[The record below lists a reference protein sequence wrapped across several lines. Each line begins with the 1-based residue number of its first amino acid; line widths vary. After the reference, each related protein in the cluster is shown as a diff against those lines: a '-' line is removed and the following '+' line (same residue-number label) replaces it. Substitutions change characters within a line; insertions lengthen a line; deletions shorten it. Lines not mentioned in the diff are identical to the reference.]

1 MKYQELV
8 DVYSSLEATTK
19 RLEKTDIIA
28 DYLKT
33 LDSDTIEKVGLLILG
48 TVFPAWSSEEIGIGG
63 KLVERAV
70 AEAVGTTQSAVEDAV
85 RDEGDIGLACVKLYA
100 KKSQMTFF
108 SQPLTIDFVFSSL
121 RKLSQISGSRSTN
134 RKIAVLLELLSQ
146 ASATEAKYLTRTI
159 TEELR
164 IGVGDG
170 IVRDAIAQAFD
181 IDKAVVE
188 RAQML
193 TNDFSVVAR
202 TAKND
207 FSVVARTAKEEGEEG
222 LKKLNLTPGTPVK
235 PMLAQLA
242 PPLDEIIPEMGRAL
256 CDTKYDGIRLQVH
269 RNGDEINIFTRRLE
283 NITNA
288 LPEIVELF
296 DEHLPH
302 EDYIVEGEVIAT
314 RNGKPLPFQNVL
326 HRVRRKHNVEEAMEN
341 VPLKLYLFD
350 VMYYRVP
357 MIDEPLK
364 ERRKILES
372 IVDTSVDEMNLSTM
386 KVGTPDNIEDIQGLF
401 EWSINEGHEGIM
413 IKDCSEPYIPGLRG
427 KKMLK
432 YKAEPETLDMVVIG
446 GTYGIG
452 KRGDFVGSYLVA
464 LRDEN
469 NEFKS
474 IALVGTGLD
483 DATLEYLTGRMKEL
497 EISTKG
503 REIKVEPKIVLEIA
517 FSEIVES
524 PEYETGYS
532 LRFPVVKNIRK
543 DKSPMD
549 ADTVERLISMYET
562 GN

>member
-8 DVYSSLEATTK
+8 DVYSALEATTK

-28 DYLKT
+28 EYLKK
-33 LDSDTIEKVGLLILG
+33 LDADTIGKVGLLLLG
-48 TVFPAWSSEEIGIGG
+48 GVFPAWSSEEIGIGA

-70 AEAVGTTQSAVEDAV
+70 AEAVGTTQAKVEDAV
-85 RDEGDIGLACVKLYA
+85 RDEGDIGLACIKLYS

-108 SQPLTIDFVFSSL
+108 SQPLTINFVFDSL
-121 RKLSQISGSRSTN
+121 QKLSKISGSRSTN
-134 RKIAVLLELLSQ
+134 RKISIILELLSQ

-181 IDKAVVE
+181 IDKKVVE

-202 TAKND
+202 TALL
-207 FSVVARTAKEEGEEG
+207 EGASG
-222 LKKLNLTPGTPVK
+222 LSRLNLTPGTPVK
-235 PMLAQLA
+235 PMLAQLSLPVA
-242 PPLDEIIPEMGRAL
+242 EIIPEMGTAI
-256 CDTKYDGIRLQVH
+256 CETKYDGIRLQVH
-269 RNGDEINIFTRRLE
+269 RNGNEIRIFTRRLE
-283 NITNA
+283 NITHA

-296 DEHLPH
+296 DEYLPH
-302 EDYIVEGEVIAT
+302 DDYIVEGEVIAT
-314 RNGKPLPFQNVL
+314 RDGKPLPFQNIL
-326 HRVRRKHNVEEAMEN
+326 HRVRRKYNVEEAMEN

-350 VMYYRVP
+350 VLYYKEP
-357 MIDEPLK
+357 MIDEPLMT
-364 ERRKILES
+364 RRETLEN

-386 KVGTPDNIEDIQGLF
+386 IIGTPDNIDEIEELF
-401 EWSINEGHEGIM
+401 NSSIAAHHEGIM
-413 IKDCSEPYIPGLRG
+413 IKDASEPYIPGIRG

-432 YKAEPETLDMVVIG
+432 YKAEPETLDMIIVG

-469 NEFKS
+469 DEFKTV
-474 IALVGTGLD
+474 AYAATGLD
-483 DATLEYLTGRMKEL
+483 DATLEYLTGKMKEI
-497 EISTKG
+497 EITTKG
-503 REIKVEPKIVLEIA
+503 REIVVEPKIVLEIA

-543 DKSPMD
+543 DKGPMD
-549 ADTVERLISMYET
+549 VDTVERLLSMYKAQ
-562 GN
+562 

>member
-8 DVYSSLEATTK
+8 DVYSALEATTK
-19 RLEKTDIIA
+19 RLEKTEIISE
-28 DYLKT
+28 YLKK

-48 TVFPAWSSEEIGIGG
+48 AVFPAWSSEEIGIGG

-70 AEAVGTTQSAVEDAV
+70 AEAVGTTQAAVEDAV

-108 SQPLTIDFVFSSL
+108 SQPLTIDFVFNSL
-121 RKLSQISGSRSTN
+121 RKLSTISGSRSTN
-134 RKIAVLLELLSQ
+134 RKIAVILELLSQ

-170 IVRDAIAQAFD
+170 VVRDAIAQAFD
-181 IDKAVVE
+181 IDKSVVE

-202 TAKND
+202 TAKEQG
-207 FSVVARTAKEEGEEG
+207 AEG

-242 PPLDEIIPEMGRAL
+242 PPLDEIILEMGEAI
-256 CDTKYDGIRLQVH
+256 CETKYDGIRLQVH

-283 NITNA
+283 NITHA

-296 DEHLPH
+296 DEYLPH
-302 EDYIVEGEVIAT
+302 ENYIVEGEVIAT
-314 RNGKPLPFQNVL
+314 RDGKPLPFQNIL

-350 VMYYRVP
+350 VLFYKVP

-364 ERRKILES
+364 TRRATLES
-372 IVDTSVDEMNLSTM
+372 IVDTSVDAMNLSTM
-386 KVGTPDNIEDIQGLF
+386 KVGTPDNIAELQELF
-401 EWSINEGHEGIM
+401 ESSIEGGHEGIM
-413 IKDCSEPYIPGLRG
+413 IKDASEPYIPGLRG

-432 YKAEPETLDMVVIG
+432 YKAEPETLDMIVIG

-469 NEFKS
+469 DDFKS
-474 IALVGTGLD
+474 VAYAATGLD
-483 DATLEYLTGRMKEL
+483 DATLEYLTGKMKEL

-503 REIKVEPKIVLEIA
+503 REIVVEPKIVLEIA

-543 DKSPMD
+543 DKGPMD
-549 ADTVERLISMYET
+549 VDTVERLISMYNT

>member
-19 RLEKTDIIA
+19 RLEKTEIIA
-28 DYLKT
+28 DYFKT
-33 LDSDTIEKVGLLILG
+33 LDNATIEKVGLLILG
-48 TVFPAWSSEEIGIGG
+48 VVFPAWSSQEIGVGG

-70 AEAVGTTQSAVEDAV
+70 AEAVGTTPDKVEDSV
-85 RDEGDIGLACVKLYA
+85 RDEGDIGLASYKLYQ
-100 KKSQMTFF
+100 KRSQMTFF
-108 SQPLTIDFVFSSL
+108 SKPLTIDFVFNSL
-121 RKLSQISGSRSTN
+121 QKLSKITGSRSTN
-134 RKIAVLLELLSQ
+134 RKIAIILELLSQ
-146 ASATEAKYLTRTI
+146 ASPTEAKYLTRTI

-170 IVRDAIAQAFD
+170 IVRDAIADAFK
-181 IDKAVVE
+181 IDKSVVE

-193 TNDFSVVAR
+193 TNDFSVVA
-202 TAKND
+202 K
-207 FSVVARTAKEEGEEG
+207 TAKEEGEEG
-222 LKKLNLTPGTPVK
+222 LKNLNLTPGTPVK

-242 PPLDEIIPEMGRAL
+242 PPLDEILAEIGEAI

-269 RNGDEINIFTRRLE
+269 RNCDEIKIFTRRLE
-283 NITNA
+283 NITHA
-288 LPEIVELF
+288 LPEIVKLF
-296 DEHLPH
+296 NEYLPH
-302 EDYIVEGEVIAT
+302 EDYIVEGEIIAT

-341 VPLKLYLFD
+341 VPLKVFLFD
-350 VMYYRVP
+350 VMYYKKP
-357 MIDEPLK
+357 LIDEPLK
-364 ERRKILES
+364 VRRETLES

-386 KVGTPDNIEDIQGLF
+386 KIGTKDNVSEIQDLF
-401 EWSINEGHEGIM
+401 ETSIKEGHEGIM
-413 IKDCSEPYIPGLRG
+413 IKDASSPYIPGLRG

-432 YKAEPETLDMVVIG
+432 YKAEPETLDMMVIG

-469 NEFKS
+469 DEFKS
-474 IALVGTGLD
+474 VAYAATGLD
-483 DATLEYLTGRMKEL
+483 DASLEYLTAKMKEL

-524 PEYETGYS
+524 PEYEVGYS

-543 DKSPMD
+543 DKGPRD
-549 ADTVERLISMYET
+549 VDTVERLLLMHNT
-562 GN
+562 N

>member
-8 DVYSSLEATTK
+8 DVYSALEATTK

-28 DYLKT
+28 EYLKK
-33 LDSDTIEKVGLLILG
+33 LDGDTIGKVGLLLLG
-48 TVFPAWSSEEIGIGG
+48 GVFPAWSSEEIGIGA

-70 AEAVGTTQSAVEDAV
+70 AEAVGTTQAKVEDAV
-85 RDEGDIGLACVKLYA
+85 RDEGDIGLACIKLYS

-108 SQPLTIDFVFSSL
+108 SQPLTINFVFDSL
-121 RKLSQISGSRSTN
+121 QKLSKISGSRSTN
-134 RKIAVLLELLSQ
+134 RKISIILELLSQ

-181 IDKAVVE
+181 IDKKVVE

-202 TAKND
+202 TALL
-207 FSVVARTAKEEGEEG
+207 EGASG
-222 LKKLNLTPGTPVK
+222 LSRLNLTPGTPVK
-235 PMLAQLA
+235 PMLAQLS
-242 PPLDEIIPEMGRAL
+242 PPVAEIIPEMGTAI
-256 CDTKYDGIRLQVH
+256 CETKYDGIRLQVH
-269 RNGDEINIFTRRLE
+269 RNGNEIRIFTRRLE
-283 NITNA
+283 NITHA

-296 DEHLPH
+296 DEYLPH
-302 EDYIVEGEVIAT
+302 DDYIVEGEVIAT
-314 RNGKPLPFQNVL
+314 RDGKPLPFQNIL
-326 HRVRRKHNVEEAMEN
+326 HRVRRKYNVEEAMEN

-350 VMYYRVP
+350 VLYYKEP
-357 MIDEPLK
+357 MIDEPLMT
-364 ERRKILES
+364 RRETLEN

-386 KVGTPDNIEDIQGLF
+386 IIGTPDNIDEIEELF
-401 EWSINEGHEGIM
+401 NSSIAAHHEGIM
-413 IKDCSEPYIPGLRG
+413 IKDASEPYIPGIRG

-432 YKAEPETLDMVVIG
+432 YKAEPETLDMIIVG

-469 NEFKS
+469 DEFKTV
-474 IALVGTGLD
+474 AYAATGLD
-483 DATLEYLTGRMKEL
+483 DATLEYLTGKMKEI
-497 EISTKG
+497 EITTKG
-503 REIKVEPKIVLEIA
+503 REIVVEPKIVLEIA

-543 DKSPMD
+543 DKGPMD
-549 ADTVERLISMYET
+549 VDTVERLLSMYKAQ
-562 GN
+562 

>member
-8 DVYSSLEATTK
+8 DVYSALEATTK

-28 DYLKT
+28 EYLKK
-33 LDSDTIEKVGLLILG
+33 LDADTIGKVGLLLLG
-48 TVFPAWSSEEIGIGG
+48 GVFPAWSSEEIGIGA

-70 AEAVGTTQSAVEDAV
+70 AEAVGTTQAKVEDAV
-85 RDEGDIGLACVKLYA
+85 RDEGDIGLACIKLYS

-108 SQPLTIDFVFSSL
+108 SQPLTINFVFDSL
-121 RKLSQISGSRSTN
+121 QKLSKISGSRSTT
-134 RKIAVLLELLSQ
+134 RKISIILELLSQ

-181 IDKAVVE
+181 IDKKVVE

-202 TAKND
+202 TALL
-207 FSVVARTAKEEGEEG
+207 EGASG
-222 LKKLNLTPGTPVK
+222 LSRLNLTPGTPVK
-235 PMLAQLA
+235 PMLAQLS
-242 PPLDEIIPEMGRAL
+242 PPVAEIIPEMSTAI
-256 CDTKYDGIRLQVH
+256 CETKYDGIRLQVH
-269 RNGDEINIFTRRLE
+269 RNGNEIRIFTRRLE
-283 NITNA
+283 NITHA

-296 DEHLPH
+296 DEYLPH
-302 EDYIVEGEVIAT
+302 DDYIVEGEVIAT
-314 RNGKPLPFQNVL
+314 RDGKPLPFQNIL
-326 HRVRRKHNVEEAMEN
+326 HRVRRKYNVEEAMEN

-350 VMYYRVP
+350 VLYYKEP
-357 MIDEPLK
+357 MIDEPLMT
-364 ERRKILES
+364 RRETLEN

-386 KVGTPDNIEDIQGLF
+386 IVGTPDNIDEIEELF
-401 EWSINEGHEGIM
+401 NSSIAAHHEGIM
-413 IKDCSEPYIPGLRG
+413 IKDASEPYIPGIRG

-432 YKAEPETLDMVVIG
+432 YKAEPETLDMIIVG

-469 NEFKS
+469 DEFKTV
-474 IALVGTGLD
+474 AYAATGLD
-483 DATLEYLTGRMKEL
+483 DATLEYLTGKMKEI
-497 EISTKG
+497 EITTKG
-503 REIKVEPKIVLEIA
+503 REIVVEPKIVLEIA

-543 DKSPMD
+543 DKGPMD
-549 ADTVERLISMYET
+549 VDTVERLLSMYKAQ
-562 GN
+562 

>member
-8 DVYSSLEATTK
+8 DVYSALEATTK

-28 DYLKT
+28 EYLKK
-33 LDSDTIEKVGLLILG
+33 LDADTIGKVGLLLLG
-48 TVFPAWSSEEIGIGG
+48 GVFPAWSSEEIGIGA

-70 AEAVGTTQSAVEDAV
+70 AEAVGTTQAKVEDAV
-85 RDEGDIGLACVKLYA
+85 RDEGDIGLACIKLYS

-108 SQPLTIDFVFSSL
+108 SQPLTINFVFDSL
-121 RKLSQISGSRSTN
+121 QKLSKISGSRSTN
-134 RKIAVLLELLSQ
+134 RKISIILELLSQ

-181 IDKAVVE
+181 IDKKVVE

-202 TAKND
+202 TALL
-207 FSVVARTAKEEGEEG
+207 EGASG
-222 LKKLNLTPGTPVK
+222 LSRLNLTPGTPVK
-235 PMLAQLA
+235 PMLAQLS
-242 PPLDEIIPEMGRAL
+242 PPVAEIIPEMSTAI
-256 CDTKYDGIRLQVH
+256 CETKYDGIRLQVH
-269 RNGDEINIFTRRLE
+269 RNGNEIRIFTRRLE
-283 NITNA
+283 NITHA

-296 DEHLPH
+296 DEYLPH
-302 EDYIVEGEVIAT
+302 DDYIVEGEVIAT
-314 RNGKPLPFQNVL
+314 RDGKPLPFQNIL
-326 HRVRRKHNVEEAMEN
+326 HRVRRKYNVEEAMEN

-350 VMYYRVP
+350 VLYYKEP
-357 MIDEPLK
+357 MIDEPLMT
-364 ERRKILES
+364 RRETLEN

-386 KVGTPDNIEDIQGLF
+386 IVGTPDNIDEIEELF
-401 EWSINEGHEGIM
+401 NSSIAAHHEGIM
-413 IKDCSEPYIPGLRG
+413 IKDASEPYIPGIRG

-432 YKAEPETLDMVVIG
+432 YKAEPETLDMIIVG

-469 NEFKS
+469 DEFKTV
-474 IALVGTGLD
+474 AYAATGLD
-483 DATLEYLTGRMKEL
+483 DATLEYLTGKMKEI
-497 EISTKG
+497 EITTKG
-503 REIKVEPKIVLEIA
+503 REIVVEPKIVLEIA

-543 DKSPMD
+543 DKGPMD
-549 ADTVERLISMYET
+549 VDTVERLLSMYKAQ
-562 GN
+562 

>member
-19 RLEKTDIIA
+19 RLEKTEIIA

-70 AEAVGTTQSAVEDAV
+70 AEAVGTTPAAVEDAV
-85 RDEGDIGLACVKLYA
+85 RDEGDIGLACIKLYA
-100 KKSQMTFF
+100 KKSQVTFF
-108 SQPLTIDFVFSSL
+108 SQPLTIDFVFNSL

-170 IVRDAIAQAFD
+170 IVRDAIADAFD

-202 TAKND
+202 TAKEQG
-207 FSVVARTAKEEGEEG
+207 SAG
-222 LKKLNLTPGTPVK
+222 LEKLNLTPGTPVK

-242 PPLDEIIPEMGRAL
+242 PPLDEIIPEMGCAI

-269 RNGDEINIFTRRLE
+269 RRGNEINMFTRRLE

-296 DEHLPH
+296 DEHMPH

-314 RNGKPLPFQNVL
+314 RDGKPLPFQNVL

-341 VPLKLYLFD
+341 VPLKVYLFD
-350 VMYYRVP
+350 VMYYREP
-357 MIDEPLK
+357 LIDEPLRNRRNVL
-364 ERRKILES
+364 ER
-372 IVDTSVDEMNLSTM
+372 IVDISVDEMNLSTL
-386 KVGTPDNIEDIQGLF
+386 KYANPDNIAEIQELF

-413 IKDCSEPYIPGLRG
+413 IKDCDAPYMPGLRG

-446 GTYGIG
+446 GIYGIG
-452 KRGDFVGSYLVA
+452 KRGDFVGSYLLA

-469 NEFKS
+469 DDFKS
-474 IALVGTGLD
+474 VALVGTGLD

-503 REIKVEPKIVLEIA
+503 REIKVEPKIVMEIA

-549 ADTVERLISMYET
+549 ADTVERLLSMYET

>member
-8 DVYSSLEATTK
+8 DVYSALEATTK

-28 DYLKT
+28 EYLKK
-33 LDSDTIEKVGLLILG
+33 LDADTIGKVGLLLLG
-48 TVFPAWSSEEIGIGG
+48 GVFPAWSSEEIGIGA

-70 AEAVGTTQSAVEDAV
+70 AEAVGTTQAKVEDAV
-85 RDEGDIGLACVKLYA
+85 RDEGDIGLACIKLYS

-108 SQPLTIDFVFSSL
+108 SQPLTINFVFDSL
-121 RKLSQISGSRSTN
+121 QKLSKISGSKSTN
-134 RKIAVLLELLSQ
+134 RKISIILELLSQ

-181 IDKAVVE
+181 IDKKVVE

-202 TAKND
+202 TALL
-207 FSVVARTAKEEGEEG
+207 EGASG
-222 LKKLNLTPGTPVK
+222 LSRLNLTPGTPVK
-235 PMLAQLA
+235 PMLAQLS
-242 PPLDEIIPEMGRAL
+242 PPVAEIIPEMGTAI
-256 CDTKYDGIRLQVH
+256 CETKYDGIRLQVH
-269 RNGDEINIFTRRLE
+269 RNGNEIRIFTRRLE
-283 NITNA
+283 NITHA

-296 DEHLPH
+296 DEYLPH
-302 EDYIVEGEVIAT
+302 DDYIVEGEVIAT
-314 RNGKPLPFQNVL
+314 RDGKPLPFQNIL
-326 HRVRRKHNVEEAMEN
+326 HRVRRKYNVEEAMEN

-350 VMYYRVP
+350 VLYYKEP
-357 MIDEPLK
+357 MIDEPLMT
-364 ERRKILES
+364 RRETLEN

-386 KVGTPDNIEDIQGLF
+386 IVGTPDNIDEIEELF
-401 EWSINEGHEGIM
+401 NSSIAAHHEGIM
-413 IKDCSEPYIPGLRG
+413 IKDASEPYIPGIRG

-432 YKAEPETLDMVVIG
+432 YKAEPETLDMIIVG

-469 NEFKS
+469 DEFKTV
-474 IALVGTGLD
+474 AYAATGLD
-483 DATLEYLTGRMKEL
+483 DATLEYLTGKMKEI
-497 EISTKG
+497 EITTKG
-503 REIKVEPKIVLEIA
+503 REIVVEPKIVLEIA

-543 DKSPMD
+543 DKGPMD
-549 ADTVERLISMYET
+549 VDTVERLLSMYKAQ
-562 GN
+562 

>member
-8 DVYSSLEATTK
+8 NVYSQLEATTK
-19 RLEKTDIIA
+19 RLEKTEILA
-28 DYLKT
+28 NYLKT
-33 LDSDTIEKVGLLILG
+33 LDSATIEKVGLLILG
-48 TVFPAWSSEEIGIGG
+48 SVFPAWSSQEIGIGA
-63 KLVERAV
+63 KLVEKAV
-70 AEAVGTTQSAVEDAV
+70 AEAVGTTTDKVEDMI
-85 RDEGDIGLACVKLYA
+85 RDEGDIGLASVKLYA

-108 SQPLTIDFVFSSL
+108 SQPLTIDFVFNSL
-121 RKLSQISGSRSTN
+121 QKLSTISGKRSTN
-134 RKIAVLLELLSQ
+134 RKIAILLELLSQ
-146 ASATEAKYLTRTI
+146 ASSSEAKYLTRTI

-170 IVRDAIAQAFD
+170 IVRDAIADAFD
-181 IDKAVVE
+181 IDKKVVE

-193 TNDFSVVAR
+193 TNDFSVVA
-202 TAKND
+202 K
-207 FSVVARTAKEEGEEG
+207 TAKEEGCEG

-242 PPLDEIIPEMGRAL
+242 PPLDEIIPEMGCAI
-256 CDTKYDGIRLQVH
+256 CETKYDGIRLQVH
-269 RNGDEINIFTRRLE
+269 RNNDEIKIFTRRLE
-283 NITNA
+283 NITHA

-296 DEHLPH
+296 NEHLPH
-302 EDYIVEGEVIAT
+302 ENYIVEGEVIAT
-314 RNGKPLPFQNVL
+314 QDGKPLPFQNIL

-350 VMYYRVP
+350 VLYYKVP

-364 ERRKILES
+364 NRRAKLDE
-372 IVDTSVDEMNLSTM
+372 IVDTTVDEMNLSTM
-386 KVGTPDNIEDIQGLF
+386 KFGREDNIAEIQELF
-401 EWSINEGHEGIM
+401 ESSINDGHEGIM
-413 IKDCSEPYIPGLRG
+413 IKDASEPYIPGLRG

-432 YKAEPETLDMVVIG
+432 FKAEPETLDMVIIG

-469 NEFKS
+469 DEFKS
-474 IALVGTGLD
+474 VAYAATGLD
-483 DATLEYLTGRMKEL
+483 DATLEYLTEKMKEL

-503 REIKVEPKIVLEIA
+503 RDIKVEPKIVLEIA

-524 PEYETGYS
+524 PEYDAGLS

-543 DKSPMD
+543 DKGPKD
-549 ADTVERLISMYET
+549 VDTIDRLKSMFKTQITIS
-562 GN
+562 

>member
-202 TAKND
+202 TAK
-207 FSVVARTAKEEGEEG
+207 EEGEENTG
-222 LKKLNLTPGTPVK
+222 QADACAAGT
-235 PMLAQLA
+235 AA
-242 PPLDEIIPEMGRAL
+242 G
-256 CDTKYDGIRLQVH
+256 
-269 RNGDEINIFTRRLE
+269 
-283 NITNA
+283 
-288 LPEIVELF
+288 
-296 DEHLPH
+296 
-302 EDYIVEGEVIAT
+302 
-314 RNGKPLPFQNVL
+314 
-326 HRVRRKHNVEEAMEN
+326 
-341 VPLKLYLFD
+341 
-350 VMYYRVP
+350 
-357 MIDEPLK
+357 
-364 ERRKILES
+364 
-372 IVDTSVDEMNLSTM
+372 
-386 KVGTPDNIEDIQGLF
+386 
-401 EWSINEGHEGIM
+401 
-413 IKDCSEPYIPGLRG
+413 
-427 KKMLK
+427 
-432 YKAEPETLDMVVIG
+432 
-446 GTYGIG
+446 
-452 KRGDFVGSYLVA
+452 
-464 LRDEN
+464 
-469 NEFKS
+469 
-474 IALVGTGLD
+474 
-483 DATLEYLTGRMKEL
+483 
-497 EISTKG
+497 
-503 REIKVEPKIVLEIA
+503 
-517 FSEIVES
+517 
-524 PEYETGYS
+524 
-532 LRFPVVKNIRK
+532 
-543 DKSPMD
+543 
-549 ADTVERLISMYET
+549 
-562 GN
+562 

>member
-1 MKYQELV
+1 M
-8 DVYSSLEATTK
+8 S
-19 RLEKTDIIA
+19 
-28 DYLKT
+28 
-33 LDSDTIEKVGLLILG
+33 
-48 TVFPAWSSEEIGIGG
+48 
-63 KLVERAV
+63 
-70 AEAVGTTQSAVEDAV
+70 
-85 RDEGDIGLACVKLYA
+85 
-100 KKSQMTFF
+100 
-108 SQPLTIDFVFSSL
+108 
-121 RKLSQISGSRSTN
+121 
-134 RKIAVLLELLSQ
+134 
-146 ASATEAKYLTRTI
+146 
-159 TEELR
+159 
-164 IGVGDG
+164 
-170 IVRDAIAQAFD
+170 
-181 IDKAVVE
+181 
-188 RAQML
+188 
-193 TNDFSVVAR
+193 
-202 TAKND
+202 
-207 FSVVARTAKEEGEEG
+207 
-222 LKKLNLTPGTPVK
+222 
-235 PMLAQLA
+235 
-242 PPLDEIIPEMGRAL
+242 
-256 CDTKYDGIRLQVH
+256 
-269 RNGDEINIFTRRLE
+269 
-283 NITNA
+283 
-288 LPEIVELF
+288 
-296 DEHLPH
+296 
-302 EDYIVEGEVIAT
+302 T
-314 RNGKPLPFQNVL
+314 RNGKPLPFQNIL

-350 VMYYRVP
+350 VMYYKVP

-469 NEFKS
+469 NDFKS

-543 DKSPMD
+543 DKSPLD

>member
-8 DVYSSLEATTK
+8 DVYSALEATTK

-28 DYLKT
+28 EYLKK
-33 LDSDTIEKVGLLILG
+33 LDADTIGKVGLLLLG
-48 TVFPAWSSEEIGIGG
+48 GVFPAWSSEEIGIGA

-70 AEAVGTTQSAVEDAV
+70 AEAVGTTQAKVEDAV
-85 RDEGDIGLACVKLYA
+85 RDEGDIGLACIDLYS

-108 SQPLTIDFVFSSL
+108 SQPLTINFVFDSL
-121 RKLSQISGSRSTN
+121 QKLSKISGSRSTN
-134 RKIAVLLELLSQ
+134 RKISIILELLSQ

-170 IVRDAIAQAFD
+170 IVRDAIAQAFN
-181 IDKAVVE
+181 IDKKIVE

-193 TNDFSVVAR
+193 TNDFSVVAT
-202 TAKND
+202 TAL
-207 FSVVARTAKEEGEEG
+207 VEGAEG
-222 LKKLNLTPGTPVK
+222 LTKLNLTPGTPVK
-235 PMLAQLA
+235 PMLAQLS
-242 PPLDEIIPEMGRAL
+242 PPVAEIIAEMGTAI
-256 CDTKYDGIRLQVH
+256 CETKYDGIRLQVH
-269 RNGDEINIFTRRLE
+269 RNGDEIRIFTRRLE
-283 NITNA
+283 NITHA

-302 EDYIVEGEVIAT
+302 DDYIVEGEVIAT
-314 RNGKPLPFQNVL
+314 RDGKPLPFQNIL
-326 HRVRRKHNVEEAMEN
+326 HRVRRKYNVEEAMEN

-350 VMYYRVP
+350 VLYYKEP
-357 MIDEPLK
+357 MIDEPLMT
-364 ERRKILES
+364 RRQTLES
-372 IVDTSVDEMNLSTM
+372 IVDTSVDAMNLSTM
-386 KVGTPDNIEDIQGLF
+386 IVGTPENIDEIEELF
-401 EWSINEGHEGIM
+401 NSSIAAHHEGIM
-413 IKDCSEPYIPGLRG
+413 IKDASEPYIPGIRG

-432 YKAEPETLDMVVIG
+432 YKAEPETLDMIIVG

-469 NEFKS
+469 DEFKTV
-474 IALVGTGLD
+474 AYAATGLD
-483 DATLEYLTGRMKEL
+483 DATLEYLTGKMKEI
-497 EISTKG
+497 EITTKG
-503 REIKVEPKIVLEIA
+503 REIVVEPKIVLEIA

-543 DKSPMD
+543 DKGPMD
-549 ADTVERLISMYET
+549 VDTVERLLSMYEAQ
-562 GN
+562 

>member
-8 DVYSSLEATTK
+8 NVYSQLEATTK
-19 RLEKTDIIA
+19 RLEKTEILA
-28 DYLKT
+28 NYLKT
-33 LDSDTIEKVGLLILG
+33 LDSATIEKVGLLILG
-48 TVFPAWSSEEIGIGG
+48 SVFPAWSSQEIGIGA
-63 KLVERAV
+63 KLVEKAV
-70 AEAVGTTQSAVEDAV
+70 AEAVGTTTDKVEDMI
-85 RDEGDIGLACVKLYA
+85 RDEGDIGLASVKLYA

-108 SQPLTIDFVFSSL
+108 SQPLTIDFVFNSL
-121 RKLSQISGSRSTN
+121 QKLSTISGKRSTN
-134 RKIAVLLELLSQ
+134 RKIAILLELLSQ
-146 ASATEAKYLTRTI
+146 ASSSEAKYLTRTI

-170 IVRDAIAQAFD
+170 IVRDAIADAFD
-181 IDKAVVE
+181 IDKKVVE

-193 TNDFSVVAR
+193 TNDFSVVA
-202 TAKND
+202 K
-207 FSVVARTAKEEGEEG
+207 TAKEEGCEG

-242 PPLDEIIPEMGRAL
+242 PPLDEIIPEMGCAI
-256 CDTKYDGIRLQVH
+256 CETKYDGIRLQVH
-269 RNGDEINIFTRRLE
+269 RNNDEIKIFTRRLE
-283 NITNA
+283 NITHA

-296 DEHLPH
+296 NEHLPH
-302 EDYIVEGEVIAT
+302 ENYIVEGEVIAT
-314 RNGKPLPFQNVL
+314 QDGKPLPFQNIL

-350 VMYYRVP
+350 VLYYKVP

-364 ERRKILES
+364 NRRAKLDE
-372 IVDTSVDEMNLSTM
+372 IVDTTVDEMNLSTM
-386 KVGTPDNIEDIQGLF
+386 KFGREDNINEIQELF
-401 EWSINEGHEGIM
+401 ENSINDGHEGIM
-413 IKDCSEPYIPGLRG
+413 IKDASEPYIPGLRG

-432 YKAEPETLDMVVIG
+432 FKAEPETLDMVIIG

-469 NEFKS
+469 DEFKS
-474 IALVGTGLD
+474 VAYAATGLD
-483 DATLEYLTGRMKEL
+483 DATLEYLTEKMKEL

-503 REIKVEPKIVLEIA
+503 RDIKVEPKIVLEIA

-524 PEYETGYS
+524 PEYDAGLS

-543 DKSPMD
+543 DKGPKD
-549 ADTVERLISMYET
+549 VDTIDRLKSMFKTQITIS
-562 GN
+562 